1 MVLSAPDGVEVNAAD
16 VKFLLDSETFT
27 ASDVA
32 TKELLAKT
40 EGRLKGDIKINA
52 DGLAATDAQIEKVR
66 SQPAQRMSPHEKK
79 PHLSYR
85 GYFFIYNV
93 PIYSNRPRFQ
103 ERVQSGIAGL

>member
-79 PHLSYR
+79 APPQLQGVLLYPTSPS
-85 GYFFIYNV
+85 I
-93 PIYSNRPRFQ
+93 PIGLAFRKGC
-103 ERVQSGIAGL
+103 RVV